1 MCTDAEILRRL
12 CQLTL
17 TRITHQGSHMIDLN
31 VKKKNRRGET
41 SVSLHIRKKK
51 DKMNSMRA
59 SVSLMQN
66 VRHAK
71 RDIFFYAFL
80 QYRNFLRRQVLQ
92 RTRKWKNYI
101 LGYPVFY

>member
-31 VKKKNRRGET
+31 VKKKNRR
-41 SVSLHIRKKK
+41 VKRLISLHIEKKK
-51 DKMNSMRA
+51 INEFKRA
-59 SVSLMQN
+59 SVFLMQN

-80 QYRNFLRRQVLQ
+80 QYSKFLRRQVLQ

-101 LGYPVFY
+101 WGYPVFY